1 MKKKW
6 YRNNWVKCILVIV
19 LLSSVAVGAVFGT
32 LAIAMAEQGFYVWEE
47 DGDTY
52 IESEALTSKVFT
64 DVHRILNGLE
74 AESILSSEDMEEPD
88 KVIDLQEVYE
98 DKDYTFRNTS
108 GLAYSMADLKDWSES
123 FESADWGEK
132 NVVVCVST
140 DGNEKDYYYYYDEF
154 CNMVKNGDIAFELE
168 ELNLEGET
176 EEDAVNEVLESLKYS
191 WIYNTDY
198 ALRSIKDKTRNTEY
212 ECIYTLED
220 DFLVEKYSPVGADNL
235 LDVLNENP
243 NWQGRIEDAYA
254 ALHEILVRLLG
265 MSEAIDL
272 LQANYQEGDTNLI
285 YFYADP
291 DKRTVYTNKSAFAAK
306 AGRPESYEECLQ
318 EISQMDAFT
327 IVKPKLGECLSNM
340 NFGDEQGLM
349 TWQHTVEQEGFI
361 DNYIFAV
368 AVDGKFAIEDS
379 YASINRNY
387 EKYVAIKGPVMI
399 LLILAAALF
408 LISLAW
414 LTVIAGRRTT
424 DEGIYLNGFDR
435 IYTEIAAALVLVG
448 GVVPALGVLHL
459 LSYRISSTDK
469 VFLAL
474 VTGIGFYTAAVCLVG
489 YLSFIRRAKARTLW
503 KNSVLKRIL
512 RIGKKL
518 LKKIGE
524 VLELYSRNT
533 LSKIKLTLLAGMF
546 LLLQFAMCGFAFGDS
561 ASWLILLFL
570 IDCLAL
576 LYILWRADGTDKI
589 LEGLKRISNGELQY
603 KIPTERLKGDQKAM
617 AEYINNIGSG
627 LDAAVDNSLKNE
639 RMKTELI
646 TNVSHDIKTPL
657 TSIINYVD
665 LLKRENFTDPKICGY
680 LDVLES
686 KAQRLKVLT
695 EDVVEASK
703 ASSGTLKLEMMN
715 LDFSEMLYQVMGEFE
730 ERFEERNLTLMVHLA
745 ESPVTI
751 CADGQRLWR
760 VLENVFSNVV
770 KYALE
775 GTRVYVQTTP
785 EKGRIVFSLKNISAQ
800 PLNFSADEL
809 TERFIR
815 GDVSRN
821 TEGSGLGLS
830 IAKSLTELQ
839 GGDFRLYLDGDLFK
853 VIITFPLV
861 KTEENLK
868 KNQK

>member
-6 YRNNWVKCILVIV
+6 YRSNWLKCILVIV
-19 LLSSVAVGAVFGT
+19 LLSSVAVGAVCGT
-32 LAIAMAEQGFYVWEE
+32 LALAMAKQGYFVWEE

-52 IESEALTSKVFT
+52 IKSEGLTSNVFT

-74 AESILSSEDMEEPD
+74 AERILSSEENGEPD

-98 DKDYTFRNTS
+98 DKDFTFRNTS
-108 GLAYSMADLKDWSES
+108 GLAYSMNDLKDWSGS
-123 FESADWGEK
+123 FESEDRDEK

-140 DGNEKDYYYYYDEF
+140 ERNEKDYYYYYDEF
-154 CNMVKNGDIAFELE
+154 CNMVRKGDIALELE
-168 ELNLEGET
+168 ELELNGGT
-176 EEDAVNEVLESLKYS
+176 EEDAVNEILETLQYAE
-191 WIYNTDY
+191 IYNTDF
-198 ALRSIKDKTRNTEY
+198 ALKSIKDQTRNKEY
-212 ECIYTLED
+212 ECIFTLGDE
-220 DFLVEKYSPVGADNL
+220 FIAEEYSPVGADNL

-243 NWQGRIEDAYA
+243 NWQGRIIDAYV
-254 ALHEILVRLLG
+254 ALEQILARLSG
-265 MSEAIDL
+265 MSEDADL
-272 LQANYQEGDTNLI
+272 FQANYQEGDTNI
-285 YFYADP
+285 TYFYADP
-291 DKRTVYTNKSAFAAK
+291 DERTVYTNRSALAEK
-306 AGRPESYEECLQ
+306 AYGSGNYEECLQ
-318 EISQMDAFT
+318 EISKMDAFT
-327 IVKPKLGECLSNM
+327 IIKPKLGECVSNM
-340 NFGDEQGLM
+340 NFGEEQGLM
-349 TWQHTVEQEGFI
+349 IWQHTLEQEGFLN
-361 DNYIFAV
+361 NYIFAV
-368 AVDGKFAIEDS
+368 AVDGEFPIEDS

-387 EKYVAIKGPVMI
+387 DKYVMLKRPVMTW
-399 LLILAAALF
+399 LILAVALF
-408 LISLAW
+408 LISLVW
-414 LTVIAGRRTT
+414 LTVITGRRAA
-424 DEGIYLNGFDR
+424 DEDIYLNGFDR
-435 IYTEIAAALVLVG
+435 ICTEIVAVILAGCVL
-448 GVVPALGVLHL
+448 PALEVVRLV
-459 LSYRISSTDK
+459 SYKISSTDK
-469 VFLAL
+469 AFLAL
-474 VTGIGFYTAAVCLVG
+474 VIGMGLYMAAVCLVG
-489 YLSFIRRAKARTLW
+489 YLSFIKRVKARTLW
-503 KNSVLKRIL
+503 KNSVLRRIL
-512 RIGKKL
+512 KIGKEL
-518 LKKIGE
+518 FRKIGK
-524 VLELYSRNT
+524 VLEFYSRNT
-533 LSKIKLTLLAGMF
+533 LSKIKLTLLGGVF
-546 LLLQFAMCGFAFGDS
+546 LLLQFAICGFAFEGS
-561 ASWLILLFL
+561 AAWLLLLLL

-576 LYILWRADGTDKI
+576 LYILWKADGTDKI

-603 KIPTERLKGDQKAM
+603 KIPAERLRGNQKAM
-617 AEYINNIGSG
+617 AEYINNIGGG
-627 LDAAVDNSLKNE
+627 LDAAVENSLKNE

-680 LDVLES
+680 LDVLEA

-715 LDFSEMLYQVMGEFE
+715 LNFSEMLYQVMGEFE
-730 ERFEERNLTLMVHLA
+730 ERFEQRNLTLMVHLT
-745 ESPVTI
+745 ETPVTI

-760 VLENVFSNVV
+760 VLENVFNNVV

-785 EKGRIVFSLKNISAQ
+785 EKGRVVFSLKNISAQ

-861 KTEENLK
+861 K
-868 KNQK
+868 